1 MKRKYHNLNLKK
13 KASRKNKK
21 DYRKMMTPYIISG
34 NKYFDD
40 YVLGTVLFTK
50 TMTSYPMPYTEKGY
64 IEAYIKEYGEESYLE
79 IKNNPESTMKK
90 YPHLIT
96 PIKNE

>member
-1 MKRKYHNLNLKK
+1 MKRKFRKSKK
-13 KASRKNKK
+13 KNQNINRQ
-21 DYRKMMTPYIISG
+21 YITEILTG
-34 NKYFDD
+34 NKYTDD
-40 YVLGTVLFTK
+40 YFLDIILHTK
-50 TMTSYPMPYTEKGY
+50 TFSAYPPAFTDKEY